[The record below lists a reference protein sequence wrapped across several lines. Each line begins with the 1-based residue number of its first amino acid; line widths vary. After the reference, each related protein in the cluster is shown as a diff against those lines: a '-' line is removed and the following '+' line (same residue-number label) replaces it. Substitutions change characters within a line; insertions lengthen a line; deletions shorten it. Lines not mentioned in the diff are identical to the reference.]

1 MCSHR
6 DALISEKAQFCKN
19 DPRVMADNSGSMF
32 DEKKNCLLLEYCNY
46 PYYISYPEGEV
57 LEGPNPPVSG
67 EETVLFLQYLNR
79 AQPLPPRRKW
89 LSFLELPGGELHNL
103 PFQKEA
109 VIPLAAKYGNNIDEF
124 VTRNEG
130 YGEPMKAGD
139 AAFIIP
145 VFPRLEMAVVIWGK
159 DDEFPARA
167 NILFDVASAYHL
179 PTASLYVL
187 GIVVVKRL
195 YQI

>member
-19 DPRVMADNSGSMF
+19 DPHIMAENSGSLF
-32 DEKKNCLLLEYCNY
+32 DEQKSCFCLEYCRHQ
-46 PYYISYPEGEV
+46 YYISYPEGTV
-57 LEGPNPPVSG
+57 LEDSNQQVSG

-89 LSFLELPGGELHNL
+89 LSFLELPGGELHNM

-109 VIPLAAKYGNNIDEF
+109 VIPLAAKYGNNIEEF
-124 VTRNEG
+124 VARSEE
-130 YGEPMKAGD
+130 YGESMKAGD

-159 DDEFPARA
+159 DEEFSARA
-167 NILFDVASAYHL
+167 NVLFDVASTYHL